1 MSKKQISSA
10 IHGYVL
16 AGVQQQDHPEAPP
29 LHAGETSFSIH
40 LSTKALHLIQ
50 HLEEKSKKEG
60 KRLLEGSVGA
70 VGVASRGEK
79 QPVEIIGV
87 EDITRQIAVQMEG
100 GGERAEIEGGRGM
113 RDTVIEVGNQSCIR
127 YFVFL

>member
-1 MSKKQISSA
+1 M
-10 IHGYVL
+10 
-16 AGVQQQDHPEAPP
+16 
-29 LHAGETSFSIH
+29 
-40 LSTKALHLIQ
+40 
-50 HLEEKSKKEG
+50 
-60 KRLLEGSVGA
+60 EGSVGA

-113 RDTVIEVGNQSCIR
+113 RDTVIEVGNQS
-127 YFVFL
+127 YFSNFVFCETWLL